1 MVVYS
6 PTEFVKIFASSFVKS
21 FKQGMSDEEIV
32 IDKKWENRGIKK
44 SKVIPPEG
52 IPLKIKYR
60 IANSEDIK
68 GLKDLKMTMGDCPVK
83 N

>member
-21 FKQGMSDEEIV
+21 FKQGMNDEEIV